1 MFQIDAHSGVPIYRQ
16 IVDQIQRLVHSG
28 KLIAG
33 DTIPS
38 VRDVALKHA
47 VNPMTVSKAYGLA
60 ETQGL
65 LLRRRGKP
73 MTVAVQASQSVSA
86 SARLTELEPL
96 MHQLIEAAKQL
107 NLDSTQVCNHLN
119 THWNGNKND

>member
-1 MFQIDAHSGVPIYRQ
+1 MFQIDAHSGIPIYRQ
-16 IVDQIQRLVHSG
+16 IVDQIRRLVHSG
-28 KLIAG
+28 KLSAG
-33 DTIPS
+33 GKIPS

-60 ETQGL
+60 EKEGL

-73 MTVAVQASQSVSA
+73 MEVAVQASPSVSA
-86 SARLTELEPL
+86 SSRLSELEPL
-96 MHQLIEAAKQL
+96 MQQLTEAAKQL
-107 NLDSTQVCNHLN
+107 NLGSKQVCDHLN